1 MPETFLTWERTRYP
15 NPESPDN
22 SKKGPK
28 GPTLRHVII
37 FKS

>member
-1 MPETFLTWERTRYP
+1 MAETFLTWEINTYP

-22 SKKGPK
+22 TKKGSK
-28 GPTLRHVII
+28 RPTLRHVII